1 LGLNQTPDVMGRW
14 DQQLFYLRNAI
25 AGSWLRWIALAL
37 GALLVAAAAWAAT
50 AASNFVLEKFGG
62 TVSSMGDRRLEHP
75 VQRAGELSGA
85 LFAEL
90 VANHWL
96 EFNRSTARLDLLA
109 DCDALALGFPA
120 YDLRPGRGPKEDI
133 DAARTVTRKVC
144 RSDPGTTIR
153 EEVGLWN
160 QRTSVVAVRDDRD
173 GNRPCDNGLTQDVF
187 TPEGCHSA
195 VWQAGFALT
204 AVDTATAATLTGG
217 LPAEVGVFLTANVH
231 AGFGGWNR
239 FDGSTARDGAMVLR
253 STVTSE
259 GSSGRRTVTVDV
271 IGDVVSADWQETA
284 QVARDPLATRAPP
297 ASIELLCDKPTISRQ
312 SCKRILASA
321 RGRHVARGSRIT
333 FQFEGARAVE
343 LRVVVKPAP
352 AIERRIVTLERA
364 RFRTPDPGE
373 AVGDDPDRTIRLTDQ
388 VVARCNQVDPA
399 VIAYDIDDETELRI
413 PASLGNA
420 ETGEVNVC
428 MLDWVTRKPAPV
440 NVRTASSG
448 ASAKATPTAAA
459 PAAAAA
465 EPGLLTV
472 RLGGVEPLA
481 LTKAVS
487 VPDPAAPG
495 KTRTVIAPTDE
506 TKALA
511 LLPLVGADE
520 GDAGSLI
527 GQLRPRVPPG
537 GNRDL
542 ELTIDAR
549 LQRISFDHLK
559 GLMTRRPAFAE
570 INAMMPPQYNAE
582 RRGAIVLIDAG
593 AKSPGGYDDDA
604 GRILAAATWPQ
615 VEPGLSESDL
625 RAMEKMRPSR
635 SPLAA
640 RGWAQNDRFNA
651 PGSSIK
657 PIVALAAI
665 DRAARGDDTIADMLG
680 AEPGRPGLDA
690 AGIQRTLGNQYNFS
704 FTTDELV
711 VPFYAGSRRERPH
724 SITTYAGGEGTL
736 CTDVPGKCKG
746 NGRVRLHDMLIH
758 SDNIWFARLALA
770 LDDNVVSTVGPNGK
784 RVEIKPPA
792 RTDASPA
799 GEPLAIARIVSR
811 LWPDQAG
818 NILPSDTVRRFSRLQ
833 ASPIQLDETR
843 ADGPR
848 LLSVALN
855 GIGQSAQA
863 TPLAMASIM
872 ASIATGRIV
881 LPRLTPQDD
890 ARRTARGQPLL
901 DPGTV
906 DGRRLDAGRAEQ
918 MIDSLR
924 RALAGV
930 VRSGTAAAAFKNSDL
945 VERLHAKTGTA
956 QSDDKDGPD
965 TVWFVGWLDGLAMPG
980 LEGRRI
986 GFACMLTHANPDDA
1000 AGGKSCAPLMRMLFE
1015 RIEPP
1020 RSAPAAKA
1028 AR

>member
-1 LGLNQTPDVMGRW
+1 MGRW
-14 DQQLFYLRNAI
+14 DEQLFYLRNAI
-25 AGSWLRWIALAL
+25 AGSWLRWIASALAI
-37 GALLVAAAAWAAT
+37 LLVAAAAWAGT
-50 AASNFVLEKFGG
+50 GTSNFVLEKFAGA
-62 TVSSMGDRRLEHP
+62 VSSMGERRLEHP

-120 YDLRPGRGPKEDI
+120 YDLRPGRSPKEEI
-133 DAARTVTRKVC
+133 DAARTLARKLC

-160 QRTSVVAVRDDRD
+160 QRTNVVAVRDDRD
-173 GNRPCDNGLTQDVF
+173 GNRPCDNGLTQDIF
-187 TPEGCHSA
+187 TPEGCHNA
-195 VWQAGFALT
+195 AWQAGFALT
-204 AVDTATAATLTGG
+204 ATDTATAALLAGEPPPEVRVFMTGSLRG
-217 LPAEVGVFLTANVH
+217 
-231 AGFGGWNR
+231 GFGSYQR
-239 FDGSTARDGAMVLR
+239 FDGSAARDGTMVLR
-253 STVTSE
+253 STVTSG

-271 IGDVVSADWQETA
+271 IGDVVSADWLEA
-284 QVARDPLATRAPP
+284 ARAARDPAATRTPP
-297 ASIELLCDKPTISRQ
+297 VSIELLCDKPANSRQ
-312 SCKRILASA
+312 SCKQILASP
-321 RGRHVARGSRIT
+321 RGRQVARGSRIT
-333 FQFEGARAVE
+333 FQFEGSRAVE
-343 LRVVVKPAP
+343 LRIVVKPAP

-364 RFRTPDPGE
+364 RFRTPEPGE
-373 AVGDDPDRTIRLTDQ
+373 AVDDEPDRTLRLTDQ
-388 VVARCNQVDPA
+388 IVARCNQVDPA
-399 VIAYDIDDETELRI
+399 VIAYGLDDETELRF
-413 PASLGNA
+413 PASLGNP
-420 ETGEVNVC
+420 ETDEVNVC

-440 NVRTASSG
+440 NMRTASSG
-448 ASAKATPTAAA
+448 GLGKAMPTAVA
-459 PAAAAA
+459 PTAAAA

-472 RLGGVEPLA
+472 RLGGAEPVV
-481 LTKAVS
+481 LTKAVN
-487 VPDPAAPG
+487 VPDPGTPG
-495 KTRTVIAPTDE
+495 KMRTVIAPTDE
-506 TKALA
+506 AKALA
-511 LLPLVGADE
+511 LLPLVGTDE
-520 GDAGSLI
+520 GDEGSLI

-570 INAMMPPQYNAE
+570 INAMMPPEYNAE

-625 RAMEKMRPSR
+625 RAIEKTRPSR

-640 RGWAQNDRFNA
+640 RAWAQNDRFNA

-657 PIVALAAI
+657 PVVALAAI
-665 DRAARGDDTIADMLG
+665 DRAARGDDMIADMLG
-680 AEPGRPGLDA
+680 AEPGRTGLDA
-690 AGIQRTLGNQYNFS
+690 AAIQRTLGNQYSFS
-704 FTTDELV
+704 FNTDKLT
-711 VPFYAGSRRERPH
+711 VPVYAGNRRESTH
-724 SITTYAGGEGTL
+724 SITTSGGAL
-736 CTDVPGKCKG
+736 CNDLPGKCRG
-746 NGRVRLHDMLIH
+746 NGRVGLHDMLVH
-758 SDNIWFARLALA
+758 SNNIWFARLALA
-770 LDDNVVSTVGPNGK
+770 LDENAVSSTAANGK
-784 RVEIKPPA
+784 RVETKPPA

-799 GEPLAIARIVSR
+799 GQPLAIARMVSR

-833 ASPIQLDETR
+833 ATPIQLDETR

-890 ARRTARGQPLL
+890 PRRTARGQPLL

-906 DGRRLDAGRAEQ
+906 DGRRLDPGRAEQ

-930 VRSGTAAAAFKNSDL
+930 VRNGTAAAAFRNSDL
-945 VERLHAKTGTA
+945 VDRLHAKTGTA

-986 GFACMLTHANPDDA
+986 GFACMLTHADPDDA

-1020 RSAPAAKA
+1020 RNVPAARA